1 MKFPPFHSFPIL
13 ENQNILLREVQH
25 EDLEFLA
32 EISYYDGQKANSIAQ
47 AKEMND
53 KINENYKEGDSI
65 HWLILEKN
73 TRQIAGTCGY
83 YRGFSDNYGEIGC
96 ILLPEFQ
103 GKGIMQNA
111 LRLIIDFGINE
122 MKLDKIWAATS
133 VENNQAIKLLERLGF
148 IETKREENSVMYD
161 YELKVNI

>member
-1 MKFPPFHSFPIL
+1 MIFPPFHSFPIL

-25 EDLEFLA
+25 EDSEFIT

-47 AKEMND
+47 AKEMNN
-53 KINENYKEGDSI
+53 KINKNYKEGDSI

-73 TRQIAGTCGY
+73 THQIAGTCGY
-83 YRGFSDNYGEIGC
+83 YRGFTNNSGEIGC

-111 LRLIIDFGINE
+111 LRLIIDFATNE
-122 MKLDKIWAATS
+122 MKLNRIWAATS
-133 VENNQAIKLLERLGF
+133 IENHQAIKLFNRLGF
-148 IETKREENSVMYD
+148 HETKSDENTVTFD
-161 YELKVNI
+161 F